1 MKLVRRF
8 LLVLS
13 LAQFM
18 SAAALP
24 KTVKKPPAASA
35 VAPNIILITL
45 DTTRADRMGFLGSQR
60 GLTPNLDALAQQSVV
75 FTRAYAQVPLTTPS
89 HAALLTGTYPQFS
102 HLEDLGALLRPE
114 LPYLPDL
121 LHKHGYHTAAFLGA
135 YILDPA
141 ATAPGF
147 QRGFD
152 VYDANFHQRKPGEDR
167 YKSVERRAEDVAN
180 RALGWL
186 SRHQQRPFFIW
197 LHFYDAH
204 DPYDPPEPFKT
215 HYASFPY
222 DGEIAYTDSIVGSFV
237 EVLRRHGLYQNS
249 VIAIAADHGEAF
261 GEHGEERH
269 GMMLYD
275 ETIHVPLLLKLPAGR
290 FGGKRVEERVALAE
304 VAPSLLEAA
313 GIPAPATM
321 QAQSLFPLIN
331 SAQTSSA
338 KISSAK
344 IDASKPAAA
353 ETDAGNSSSG
363 GQTGER
369 GRTERP
375 VYSETNYA
383 HRAFGWSE
391 LRSWRTG
398 KYLYVQAPKRE
409 LYDQS
414 SDPDAAKNLAPASKA
429 VADTLE
435 AQLADFQQKTSSVR
449 TEPTKLDPTQAEKL
463 RALGYLASDSAGTN
477 SSEKAAIDPKDKIE
491 IANKFH
497 RSLVDMEKDRYNEAI
512 AELREVVR
520 LEPDL
525 ASGYLELGRALVHL
539 RQYQEALPVLRTAA
553 EKHPKSGM
561 AHYELGL
568 ALIKTGQWEA
578 ALPEMQAAVV
588 CTPNS
593 AQLHFYAG
601 AVHLRLK
608 HIPEATAEF
617 ENSLKIEPDHFLANL
632 KYGEMLFR
640 EGDAAAALPKLTRA
654 AKVDPESAEAHAF
667 LADAYQQLGQLQNAS
682 RERAKAEQLKTQAP
696 E

>member
-1 MKLVRRF
+1 MRLLRRL
-8 LLVLS
+8 LLVLF
-13 LAQFM
+13 LAQLVGA
-18 SAAALP
+18 STLP
-24 KTVKKPPAASA
+24 KTAKKPPAAS
-35 VAPNIILITL
+35 VVPPNIILITL
-45 DTTRADRMGFLGSQR
+45 DTTRADRMGFLGSER
-60 GLTPNLDALAQQSVV
+60 GLTPNLDALAKQSVV

-102 HLEDLGALLRPE
+102 HVEDLGALLSAD

-121 LHKHGYHTAAFLGA
+121 LHHHGYHTGAFLGA

-141 ATAPGF
+141 GSAPGF

-222 DGEIAYTDSIVGSFV
+222 DGEIAYTDSIVGSLV
-237 EVLRRHGLYQNS
+237 EVLRKHGLYQNS

-269 GMMLYD
+269 GMFLYD
-275 ETIHVPLLLKLPAGR
+275 ETIHVPLLLKLSAGR
-290 FGGKRVEERVALAE
+290 LGGKRVEERVALAE
-304 VAPSLLEAA
+304 VAPTLLEAA
-313 GIPAPATM
+313 GIPAPAAM
-321 QAQSLFPLIN
+321 QAQSLFPFMDAAK
-331 SAQTSSA
+331 SAA
-338 KISSAK
+338 V
-344 IDASKPAAA
+344 D
-353 ETDAGNSSSG
+353 
-363 GQTGER
+363 TGK
-369 GRTERP
+369 TPERP

-398 KYLYVQAPKRE
+398 KYLYVQAPRRE

-414 SDPDAAKNLAPASKA
+414 SDPDADHNLAPAAKA
-429 VADTLE
+429 VADTLDS
-435 AQLADFQQKTSSVR
+435 QLADFRQKTSSVR
-449 TEPTKLDPTQAEKL
+449 TEPAKLDPTQAEKL

-497 RSLVDMEKDRYNEAI
+497 RSLVDIEEDRYDEAI

-520 LEPDL
+520 LEPDID
-525 ASGYLELGRALVHL
+525 SGYLQLGRALVHV

-553 EKHPKSGM
+553 EKNPKSGM

-588 CTPNS
+588 CNPNS

-654 AKVDPESAEAHAF
+654 AKVDPKSAEAHAF
-667 LADAYQQLGQLQNAS
+667 LADVYQQLGQPQNAS
-682 RERAKAEQLKTQAP
+682 RERAKAAQLKSPPP

>member
-1 MKLVRRF
+1 MQVVWRILLF
-8 LLVLS
+8 LL
-13 LAQFM
+13 LAHYAVTAGVPKAAKRA
-18 SAAALP
+18 SIAAATP
-24 KTVKKPPAASA
+24 
-35 VAPNIILITL
+35 PNIILITL
-45 DTTRADRMGFLGSQR
+45 DTTRADRMGFLGSKG
-60 GLTPNLDALAQQSVV
+60 GLTPNLDALAKQSVV

-102 HLEDLGALLRPE
+102 QIEDLGATLGPD

-121 LHKHGYHTAAFLGA
+121 LHGHGYHTAAFLGA

-152 VYDANFHQRKPGEDR
+152 LYDANFHQRKPGEDR

-215 HYASFPY
+215 HYASALY
-222 DGEIAYTDSIVGSFV
+222 DGEIAYADSIVGSFV
-237 EVLRRHGLYQNS
+237 EVLRKHGLYQNS

-269 GMMLYD
+269 GMFLYD
-275 ETIHVPLLLKLPAGR
+275 ETIHVPLLLKLPTERLA
-290 FGGKRVEERVALAE
+290 GKRVEERVALAE
-304 VAPSLLEAA
+304 VAPTLLEAA
-313 GIPAPATM
+313 GIAAPAAM
-321 QAQSLFPLIN
+321 QAKSLFPLMQEEKIV
-331 SAQTSSA
+331 SATA
-338 KISSAK
+338 TNR
-344 IDASKPAAA
+344 D
-353 ETDAGNSSSG
+353 
-363 GQTGER
+363 
-369 GRTERP
+369 TEKTPDRSI
-375 VYSETNYA
+375 YSETNYG

-391 LRSWRTG
+391 LGSWRTG

-414 SDPDAAKNLAPASKA
+414 SDPDALKNLAPTAKA
-429 VADTLE
+429 VADTLDT
-435 AQLADFQQKTSSVR
+435 QLNNFQQKTSTAR
-449 TEPTKLDPTQAEKL
+449 TESTKLDPTQAEKL
-463 RALGYLASDSAGTN
+463 RALGYLASDSASTN
-477 SSEKAAIDPKDKIE
+477 SAEKTAIDPKDKIE

-497 RSLVDMEKDRYNEAI
+497 RGLIDLEEDRYDEAI
-512 AELREVVR
+512 VELREVVR
-520 LEPDL
+520 LEPDM
-525 ASGYLELGRALVHL
+525 ASGHLELGRALVHVQ
-539 RQYQEALPVLRTAA
+539 RYQEALPVLRTAA
-553 EKHPKSGM
+553 ERNPKSGM

-593 AQLHFYAG
+593 AQMHFYAA
-601 AVHLRLK
+601 AVYLRLK
-608 HIPEATAEF
+608 QLPEATAEF

-632 KYGEMLFR
+632 KYGEMLSR
-640 EGDAAAALPKLTRA
+640 EGDAKGALPRLVRA
-654 AKVDPESAEAHAF
+654 AKVDPKSAEAHVF
-667 LADAYQQLGQLQNAS
+667 LANVYQELGQAQNAS
-682 RERAKAEQLKTQAP
+682 RERAKAEALKNAP
-696 E
+696 QE

>member
-1 MKLVRRF
+1 
-8 LLVLS
+8 
-13 LAQFM
+13 
-18 SAAALP
+18 
-24 KTVKKPPAASA
+24 
-35 VAPNIILITL
+35 
-45 DTTRADRMGFLGSQR
+45 MGFLGSDR
-60 GLTPNLDALAQQSVV
+60 GLTPNLDVLAKQSVV

-102 HLEDLGALLRPE
+102 HLEDLGAPLGKD

-121 LHKHGYHTAAFLGA
+121 LHHRGYHTAAFLGA

-141 ATAPGF
+141 AAAPGF
-147 QRGFD
+147 DRGFD
-152 VYDANFHQRKPGEDR
+152 LYDGHFHQLRPGEDR

-215 HYASFPY
+215 KYSSQLY
-222 DGEIAYTDSIVGSFV
+222 DGEIAYTDSIVGSFI
-237 EVLRRHGLYQNS
+237 EVLRKHGLYDNS

-269 GMMLYD
+269 GMFLYD

-290 FGGKRVEERVALAE
+290 LAGRRVEERVALAE
-304 VAPSLLEAA
+304 VAPSLLAIA
-313 GIPAPATM
+313 GVAAPAKM
-321 QAQSLFPLIN
+321 QAQSLFPLIEGKKMN
-331 SAQTSSA
+331 VIKTTATGTNGSELKTANGNFAKSADGVNE
-338 KISSAK
+338 K
-344 IDASKPAAA
+344 AA
-353 ETDAGNSSSG
+353 ERS
-363 GQTGER
+363 
-369 GRTERP
+369 

-398 KYLYVQAPKRE
+398 KYLYVEAPRRE

-414 SDPDAAKNLAPASKA
+414 SDPDAAKNLAPAAKA

-435 AQLADFQQKTSSVR
+435 SQLTDFQQKTSSAA
-449 TEPTKLDPTQAEKL
+449 TAPTKMDPTQAEKL
-463 RALGYLASDSAGTN
+463 RALGYLASDSVGSN
-477 SSEKAAIDPKDKIE
+477 SDEKSAVDPKDKIE

-497 RSLVDMEKDRYNEAI
+497 RSLVDMEEDHYEEA
-512 AELREVVR
+512 ATEMREVVR
-520 LEPDL
+520 LQPDL
-525 ASGYLELGRALVHL
+525 ASGHLELGRALVHL
-539 RQYQEALPVLRTAA
+539 RQYQEALPVLRIAA
-553 EKHPKSGM
+553 EKNPKSGM

-578 ALPEMQAAVV
+578 SLPEMQAAVV

-593 AQLHFYAG
+593 AQLHFYLG

-617 ENSLKIEPDHFLANL
+617 DNSLKIDPDHFLTNL
-632 KYGEMLFR
+632 KYGELLFR
-640 EGDAAAALPKLTRA
+640 EGQAEAALPKLTRA
-654 AKVDPESAEAHAF
+654 AKADPESAEAHAF
-667 LADAYQQLGQLQNAS
+667 LADAYEQLGQAQNAN
-682 RERAKAEQLKTQAP
+682 RERAKAAQLKAQAP
-696 E
+696 APAPE